1 MRTLGVRAEPKQV
14 SFVVFCNKENDLL
27 CVDKIVVPKTLEI
40 PEQLKYIRNSIL
52 DILREYQIQNA
63 ALRVAEGVS
72 INKSVLRYYIEAVI
86 QEALSSSNVKYYFVM
101 RMNTI
106 ISRLKINKDDY
117 NSILNSYKKLNN
129 IDNSSFKK
137 TMNEAM
143 MVAIA
148 AVNND

>member
-1 MRTLGVRAEPKQV
+1 MRTLGIRVEPKQV

-27 CVDKIVVPKTLEI
+27 CVDEIVVPKTLEI

-72 INKSVLRYYIEAVI
+72 INKSTLRCYIEAVI
-86 QEALSSSNVKYYFVM
+86 QEAFSSSNVEHYFVM

-117 NSILNSYKKLNN
+117 NSILNSSKKLNK

-137 TMNEAM
+137 AMNEAM
-143 MVAIA
+143 MVAVA